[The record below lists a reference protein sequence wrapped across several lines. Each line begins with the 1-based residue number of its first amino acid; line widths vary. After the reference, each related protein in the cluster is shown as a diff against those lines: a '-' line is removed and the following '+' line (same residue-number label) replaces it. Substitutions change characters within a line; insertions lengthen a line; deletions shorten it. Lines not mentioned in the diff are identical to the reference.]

1 MLDYLDYFGL
11 REKVAIVT
19 GASRGIGKAAALSLA
34 KAGADVICCARDMKA
49 LEETVNE
56 ITRLGRRARG
66 IKVDITNFAEVEAMA
81 SKAVSEFEKIDIL
94 VNNAGVVILKPL
106 LEFSEEEWRKIID
119 TNLTG
124 AFFCCKAVGK
134 YMVERKCGKVI
145 NMSSMRG
152 FIGAPNEVSYCASKG
167 GIIQFTKA
175 LALEWARFN
184 INVNA
189 IAPGYIITEMSTQ
202 VFKENEEM
210 LNRVL
215 NVIPLGRIGQPE
227 EVGALIVYL
236 SSKASD
242 FMTGETI
249 VLDGGQI
256 IK

>member
-1 MLDYLDYFGL
+1 MTLDYFDLSG
-11 REKVAIVT
+11 KVAIVT

-189 IAPGYIITEMSTQ
+189 IAPGYIYTEMSTQ

-227 EVGALIVYL
+227 EVGVLIVYL